1 MSLRVGSLLVSKKS
15 RRRARVTGLTTT
27 MVRIEFSDRGWQWR
41 RREEI
46 ETLYRII

>member
-1 MSLRVGSLLVSKKS
+1 MRLHIGALLVSRKT

-46 ETLYRII
+46 ETLYRVL